1 MCISFAT
8 TSIPK
13 KAPPPP
19 IVIEEENSGADEVQ
33 SDVAGQ
39 AGPSATGT
47 PGPEVEVDPKQA
59 FLQNIVEKLQEK
71 VEKDIQRTLKVWVVP
86 TLSFFIFI
94 CLASHLN
101 FKFFFFCII
110 EH

>member
-19 IVIEEENSGADEVQ
+19 IVVEEENSGADEVQ

-71 VEKDIQRTLKVWVVP
+71 VEKDIQRTLKVWSFLHC
-86 TLSFFIFI
+86 LSVFLF
-94 CLASHLN
+94 ASRHILI
-101 FKFFFFCII
+101 FFFFCII